1 MSDKNQDERW
11 LSLTAAADR
20 LGVHPTTLRRWANNG
35 DIMIMLTPGGHRR
48 FLVSDLDAFSERRRS
63 LMGNNQVAA
72 EWADR
77 ALQTARQEIVTHSDQ
92 PWLSTFDNGTRD
104 STRRM
109 GQQLLGLTMQYI
121 SAPEEELLPLLE
133 QARAIGRRYG
143 EMAHQS
149 GLPLTEALE
158 ATLFFRDL
166 LVETALQL
174 PENMPVKPQA
184 NVRLM
189 RKINHL
195 LNMIQLHVAEVYD
208 DSRSDIVHRR

>member
-1 MSDKNQDERW
+1 MSDHREQW
-11 LSLTAAADR
+11 LPLSAAAER
-20 LGVHPTTLRRWANNG
+20 LGVHPTTLRRWSDNG
-35 DIMIMLTPGGHRR
+35 DITTMLTPGGHRR
-48 FLVSDLDAFSERRRS
+48 FMVSDLDKFAENRRR
-63 LMGNNQVAA
+63 LMGRDQVAA

-77 ALQTARQEIVTHSDQ
+77 ALQTTRQEIVTRSDE
-92 PWLSTFDNGTRD
+92 PWLSSLDNGTRD
-104 STRRM
+104 SNRRL

-121 SAPEEELLPLLE
+121 SAPEDELPPLLD
-133 QARAIGRRYG
+133 QASAIGRQYG
-143 EMAHQS
+143 EMAFEN

-195 LNMIQLHVAEVYD
+195 LNKIQLNIVEVYD
-208 DSRSDIVHRR
+208 DSRPDIVYRG

>member
-1 MSDKNQDERW
+1 
-11 LSLTAAADR
+11 
-20 LGVHPTTLRRWANNG
+20 
-35 DIMIMLTPGGHRR
+35 MLTPGGHRR
-48 FLVSDLDAFSERRRS
+48 FMVSDLDKFAENRRR
-63 LMGNNQVAA
+63 LMGRDQVAA

-77 ALQTARQEIVTHSDQ
+77 ALQTTRQEIVTRSDE
-92 PWLSTFDNGTRD
+92 PWLSSLDNGTRD
-104 STRRM
+104 SNRRL

-121 SAPEEELLPLLE
+121 SAPEDELPPLLD
-133 QARAIGRRYG
+133 QASAIGRQYG
-143 EMAHQS
+143 EMAFEN

-195 LNMIQLHVAEVYD
+195 LNKIQLNIVEVYD
-208 DSRSDIVHRR
+208 DSRPDIVYRG